1 MSRHN
6 DKVTLSQHRW
16 ERIRMMSGN
25 IHGYMY
31 TFANGI
37 PIRSKAFFRGNHVYG
52 LAVGKSGQLLFVRYD
67 VGCYNDYWAFRVD
80 DSCSPHSP
88 F

>member
-1 MSRHN
+1 
-6 DKVTLSQHRW
+6 
-16 ERIRMMSGN
+16 MMSGN

-37 PIRSKAFFRGNHVYG
+37 PVRSKAFFRGNHVYG

-67 VGCYNDYWAFRVD
+67 VGCYNDYWAFRAD
-80 DSCSPHSP
+80 DSYSPHSP